1 MATFFMEIRY
11 MEAKLLERERERE
24 RNGKGE
30 KERGG
35 MKVIEQNS
43 AMEWGGERDR
53 ERDSWSEGQIEK
65 ERKVER
71 KKKGEKE
78 RERN

>member
-1 MATFFMEIRY
+1 

-35 MKVIEQNS
+35 MKVIE
-43 AMEWGGERDR
+43 
-53 ERDSWSEGQIEK
+53 
-65 ERKVER
+65 
-71 KKKGEKE
+71 
-78 RERN
+78 